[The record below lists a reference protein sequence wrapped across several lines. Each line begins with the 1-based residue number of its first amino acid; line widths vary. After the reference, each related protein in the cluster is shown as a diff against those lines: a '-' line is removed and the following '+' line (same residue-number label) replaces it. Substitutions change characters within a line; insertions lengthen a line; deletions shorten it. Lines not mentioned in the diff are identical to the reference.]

1 MLCYLLSTI
10 LVLMGNSSPINP
22 ESQFDPVLQKD
33 SESDVILNKVG
44 LGRKSAL
51 VPPDLEIVPTN
62 LEEKMDS
69 DGSLFDI
76 RFAELEDKFDKEDE
90 NYRDDLAGQLILNT
104 LNTFEQMGIDLEDV
118 D

>member
-10 LVLMGNSSPINP
+10 LVLMGNSNPIGTEILPIEEIKN
-22 ESQFDPVLQKD
+22 ED
-33 SESDVILNKVG
+33 SDAILGKVG

-90 NYRDDLAGQLILNT
+90 SKRDDLAGQLILNT